1 MPPPPP
7 PARARIHAR
16 ANSGK
21 DTTHSPFVRRHTV
34 AASSSSDTIV
44 PSPAPPAQAPIRSQ
58 SSGAEV
64 VPAQRPTNAMLTTHM
79 NDALWSQSQ
88 QFNRLALVETFRQRH
103 GREPPPEM
111 RILETSAIERSLV
124 GENALRR
131 AMEREWAERAD
142 KEDKGGQEGAR
153 EKGRNRSVGPTA
165 LEDMSN
171 KEFFRRGPDPN
182 WIPAHPGAELELE
195 AALEESARANPALC
209 AVHVRT
215 HSHGDVPLV
224 SPISPN
230 TPDEIATPRESFFP
244 THAVHAYPSV
254 LSAPQTE
261 YNQAYRSPITP
272 MSPSRAS
279 FLIQKIAP
287 LLRHDGHLV
296 QHISGLGGAHGK
308 AYDGRSYLPD
318 DAEPDPS
325 HVPPAPPGARIS
337 DHPILKSYRP
347 HPLAIRGEKLHT
359 VINPAPER
367 PTGAHEKGPMPGN
380 SREPE
385 GANEDARPSSA
396 MRRREE
402 AGVKKEEKGKG
413 WGSAEGGSHGP
424 GFGLGLPISKKDNG
438 GCADGPGDRGTGPL
452 ARLKLTTDEK
462 APLKMACLFCR
473 NRKIACGIG
482 KGEDKTCNQCSRR
495 NLRCIFP
502 TESRRGM
509 RTRKGRSAH
518 TVDGVDEAV
527 KDTTE
532 PDEPDFEE
540 FGDASSSSSAAG
552 PSGSRSRR
560 VVKNRK
566 KQMKA
571 KVRRKKVDGKG
582 KGKGKEKAGPEEDE
596 ECERDEDEDGDI
608 VMGDGGGDSTA
619 MQVNRSLEYA
629 DNPLALLAAEMRHQR
644 PRPQQPT
651 SSSSSSYSSPMHTTS
666 SAAAHA
672 TLAGSSMLAPGS
684 LLGVPPQPGP
694 PDASSMVGAEY
705 SATQISGLSR
715 GPFTTSPLSRRK
727 QGRGGGDR
735 GQRRDPS

>member
-1 MPPPPP
+1 MSPPPP

-21 DTTHSPFVRRHTV
+21 DTTHSPLVRRHTV

-44 PSPAPPAQAPIRSQ
+44 PSPAPPAQAPVRSQ

-64 VPAQRPTNAMLTTHM
+64 VPTRRPTNTMLTTHM

-111 RILETSAIERSLV
+111 RILETSALERSVV

-131 AMEREWAERAD
+131 AMERERAERAD

-153 EKGRNRSVGPTA
+153 EEGGNGSVGPTA
-165 LEDMSN
+165 LEDMSDE
-171 KEFFRRGPDPN
+171 EFFQRGPDPN
-182 WIPAHPGAELELE
+182 WVPARSGAELELE
-195 AALEESARANPALC
+195 AALEESARANPALG
-209 AVHVRT
+209 AVHVRA
-215 HSHGDVPLV
+215 HSHVPLV

-230 TPDEIATPRESFFP
+230 TPDEITTPRESFFP
-244 THAVHAYPSV
+244 AHAAHVYPPV
-254 LSAPQTE
+254 PGAPQTE
-261 YNQAYRSPITP
+261 YNQAYRSPMTP
-272 MSPSRAS
+272 TSPSRAS
-279 FLIQKIAP
+279 FLLQKIVP
-287 LLRHDGHLV
+287 LLRHDGHLAHHV
-296 QHISGLGGAHGK
+296 SGLGGAHGE

-318 DAEPDPS
+318 DAEPDPN
-325 HVPPAPPGARIS
+325 HVPLEPPGARIG
-337 DHPILKSYRP
+337 DHPLLKAYRP
-347 HPLAIRGEKLHT
+347 HPLAIRGETWHT
-359 VINPAPER
+359 VVNPASER

-385 GANEDARPSSA
+385 GADEDARPSSA
-396 MRRREE
+396 MSRREK

-413 WGSAEGGSHGP
+413 WGFAEGGLHGP
-424 GFGLGLPISKKDNG
+424 GLGLDNG
-438 GCADGPGDRGTGPL
+438 GCADGSGGRGADPL

-462 APLKMACLFCR
+462 APPKIACFFCR

-495 NLRCIFP
+495 YLSCTFAK
-502 TESRRGM
+502 ESRRGM

-532 PDEPDFEE
+532 PDEPDFEK

-566 KQMKA
+566 KEMKA

-582 KGKGKEKAGPEEDE
+582 KGKGKEKEGPEEDE

-608 VMGDGGGDSTA
+608 VMGDGGGDSMA

-651 SSSSSSYSSPMHTTS
+651 SSSSSSYSLPMHTTS

-672 TLAGSSMLAPGS
+672 TLEAGSSMLAPGS

-727 QGRGGGDR
+727 QGRDGGDR

>member
-1 MPPPPP
+1 MPPPPL

-21 DTTHSPFVRRHTV
+21 DTTHSPLVRRHTV

-44 PSPAPPAQAPIRSQ
+44 PSPTPPTQAPIRSQ

-64 VPAQRPTNAMLTTHM
+64 VPARRPTNTMLTTHM

-131 AMEREWAERAD
+131 AMERERAERAD
-142 KEDKGGQEGAR
+142 KEDKGEQEGAG
-153 EKGRNRSVGPTA
+153 EEGGGNGSVGPTA
-165 LEDMSN
+165 LEDMSDE
-171 KEFFRRGPDPN
+171 EFFQRGPDPN
-182 WIPAHPGAELELE
+182 WVPARSGAELELE
-195 AALEESARANPALC
+195 AALEESARANPALG
-209 AVHVRT
+209 AVHVRA
-215 HSHGDVPLV
+215 HSHVPLV

-230 TPDEIATPRESFFP
+230 TPDEITTPRESFFP
-244 THAVHAYPSV
+244 AHAAHAYPPV
-254 LSAPQTE
+254 PGTPQTE

-272 MSPSRAS
+272 TSPSRAS
-279 FLIQKIAP
+279 FLLQKIVP
-287 LLRHDGHLV
+287 LLRHDGHLA
-296 QHISGLGGAHGK
+296 QHVSGLGGAHGE

-318 DAEPDPS
+318 DAEPDPN
-325 HVPPAPPGARIS
+325 HVPPAPPGARIG
-337 DHPILKSYRP
+337 DHPLLKAYRP
-347 HPLAIRGEKLHT
+347 HPLAIRGETWHT
-359 VINPAPER
+359 VVNPAPER

-380 SREPE
+380 SRKSE
-385 GANEDARPSSA
+385 GPDENARPSSA

-402 AGVKKEEKGKG
+402 AGVKKEEKGEG
-413 WGSAEGGSHGP
+413 WGFVEGGSHGP
-424 GFGLGLPISKKDNG
+424 GLGLGLPISAEDDG
-438 GCADGPGDRGTGPL
+438 GCADGSGSRSAGPL
-452 ARLKLTTDEK
+452 ARLKLTTDK
-462 APLKMACLFCR
+462 KSPPKMACLFCR

-532 PDEPDFEE
+532 IDEPDFEE
-540 FGDASSSSSAAG
+540 FGDGSSSSSAAG

-560 VVKNRK
+560 VVKNK
-566 KQMKA
+566 KKEMKA
-571 KVRRKKVDGKG
+571 KVRRKKVDV

-596 ECERDEDEDGDI
+596 EYERDEDEDGD
-608 VMGDGGGDSTA
+608 VEMGDGGGDPAA
-619 MQVNRSLEYA
+619 MRVDRSLEYA
-629 DNPLALLAAEMRHQR
+629 DNPLASLAAEMRHQR
-644 PRPQQPT
+644 PRPHPGLQTFRPWRGRNIRPRR
-651 SSSSSSYSSPMHTTS
+651 YRGFRV
-666 SAAAHA
+666 AH
-672 TLAGSSMLAPGS
+672 S
-684 LLGVPPQPGP
+684 LLV
-694 PDASSMVGAEY
+694 
-705 SATQISGLSR
+705 R
-715 GPFTTSPLSRRK
+715 
-727 QGRGGGDR
+727 
-735 GQRRDPS
+735 